1 MKTGKIKVGLSAVVV
16 ALVMAFFIPASLF
29 PGQTRAVCSAMYNY
43 ITRNLAWLMYA
54 CFWVLVAGSVYVCFS
69 RHGRVRLG
77 GRDAKPEFTNF
88 EYISMNM
95 CGALGAG
102 VVVFGFTEWMYY
114 VTDTP
119 FQVEPGTVR
128 AYEFAAAYPLYHW

>member
-1 MKTGKIKVGLSAVVV
+1 MFLS
-16 ALVMAFFIPASLF
+16 
-29 PGQTRAVCSAMYNY
+29 
-43 ITRNLAWLMYA
+43 
-54 CFWVLVAGSVYVCFS
+54 FS

-95 CGALGAG
+95 CGALAAG

-114 VTDTP
+114 VNDTP
-119 FQVEPGTVR
+119 FQVEAGSVR
-128 AYEFAAAYPLYHW
+128 AYEYAAVAKAARDSGAARA